1 MIVRKKR
8 SPIYI
13 SLSIFFTIVGV
24 ALCSYPIFSIGIRQ
38 YKLISGYLLLCL
50 SILSLLNGVREILE
64 GSFKILGYL
73 SEVMSSLIFILA
85 IRTIIIF
92 I

>member
-13 SLSIFFTIVGV
+13 SLSILFTMVGV
-24 ALCSYPIFSIGIRQ
+24 ALCTYSIFSIGIRQ
-38 YKLISGYLLLCL
+38 YKLISGYLLFCL
-50 SILSLLNGVREILE
+50 SLLSLLNGVREILE

-73 SEVMSSLIFILA
+73 SVVMSSCVFILSARVIMIFI
-85 IRTIIIF
+85 
-92 I
+92 